1 MQKVQQI
8 ILAVFGI
15 AIIALFIIIFSQYK
29 KSEPTN
35 DLNTND
41 TSIHKEHKIAF
52 VNVDS
57 LLKKYKFYEVLEQ
70 KLMDKQKSLEND
82 LNRKMA
88 AFEKEA
94 QEFQRKVQTNSFL
107 SQESAQ
113 RQEQELMIKQ
123 QNLFK
128 LREDLSNEL
137 AQESQNL
144 EKQLLDTVTNFL
156 KEFNANK
163 KYDYIL
169 NKAAMLYGDEGL
181 DITDTLVNLL
191 NKRYESN
198 DKVK

>member
-8 ILAVFGI
+8 ILVVFGI
-15 AIIALFIIIFSQYK
+15 AIIALFVIVFTKNKHSLQ
-29 KSEPTN
+29 SN
-35 DLNTND
+35 NLNIND
-41 TSIHKEHKIAF
+41 TIIRSEHKIAY

-70 KLMDKQKSLEND
+70 RLLNKQKSLESD

-128 LREDLSNEL
+128 LREELSNEL

-156 KEFNANK
+156 KEFNSNK

-169 NKAAMLYGDEGL
+169 NKAAILYGDEGL
-181 DITDTLVNLL
+181 DITDTLVNML
-191 NKRYESN
+191 NSRYKSAE
-198 DKVK
+198 KAK

>member
-8 ILAVFGI
+8 ILVVFGI
-15 AIIALFIIIFSQYK
+15 AIIALFVIVFTQNKHSV
-29 KSEPTN
+29 SSS
-35 DLNTND
+35 DLNKND
-41 TSIHKEHKIAF
+41 TIVRNEHKIAF

-70 KLMDKQKSLEND
+70 RLMDKQKSLESD

-113 RQEQELMIKQ
+113 RQEQELMMKQ
-123 QNLFK
+123 QNLYK

-137 AQESQNL
+137 AIETQNL

-181 DITDTLVNLL
+181 DITDTLL
-191 NKRYESN
+191 NMLNSRYMPAE
-198 DKVK
+198 KAK

>member
-8 ILAVFGI
+8 ILVVFGI
-15 AIIALFIIIFSQYK
+15 AIIALFVIVFNENKNSVA
-29 KSEPTN
+29 TN
-35 DLNTND
+35 ESKNND
-41 TSIHKEHKIAF
+41 TTVHKEHKIAF

-70 KLMDKQKSLEND
+70 KLMDKQKSLESD

-113 RQEQELMIKQ
+113 RQEQELMVKQ
-123 QNLFK
+123 QNLYK

-137 AQESQNL
+137 AMESQNL

-191 NKRYESN
+191 NNRYEP
-198 DKVK
+198 KGK

>member
-8 ILAVFGI
+8 ILVVFGI
-15 AIIALFIIIFSQYK
+15 AIIALFVIVFNENKNSVA
-29 KSEPTN
+29 TN
-35 DLNTND
+35 ESKNND
-41 TSIHKEHKIAF
+41 TTVHKEHKIAF

-70 KLMDKQKSLEND
+70 KLIDKQKSLESD

-113 RQEQELMIKQ
+113 RQEQELMVKQ
-123 QNLFK
+123 QNLYK

-137 AQESQNL
+137 AMESQNL

-191 NKRYESN
+191 NNRYEP
-198 DKVK
+198 KGK

>member
-8 ILAVFGI
+8 LMVVFGI
-15 AIIALFIIIFSQYK
+15 AIIALFVIVLTEK
-29 KSEPTN
+29 KNSGSNIESKS
-35 DLNTND
+35 ND
-41 TSIHKEHKIAF
+41 TIVHKEHKIAF

-57 LLKKYKFYEVLEQ
+57 LLKRYKFYEVLEQ
-70 KLMDKQKSLEND
+70 KLMDKQKSLESD
-82 LNRKMA
+82 LNRKMS

-113 RQEQELMIKQ
+113 RQEQELMVKQ
-123 QNLFK
+123 QNLYK

-137 AQESQNL
+137 AMESQNL

-191 NKRYESN
+191 NNRY
-198 DKVK
+198 KPKGK

>member
-8 ILAVFGI
+8 ILVVFGI
-15 AIIALFIIIFSQYK
+15 AIIALFVIVFNENKNSVV
-29 KSEPTN
+29 TN
-35 DLNTND
+35 ESKNND
-41 TSIHKEHKIAF
+41 TTVHKEHKIAF

-70 KLMDKQKSLEND
+70 KLMDKQKSLESD

-113 RQEQELMIKQ
+113 RQEQELMVKQ
-123 QNLFK
+123 QNLYK
-128 LREDLSNEL
+128 LREDLSDEL
-137 AQESQNL
+137 AMESQNL

-191 NKRYESN
+191 NNRYEP
-198 DKVK
+198 KGK

>member
-8 ILAVFGI
+8 ILVVFGI
-15 AIIALFIIIFSQYK
+15 AIIALFVIVFNENKNSVV
-29 KSEPTN
+29 TN
-35 DLNTND
+35 ESKNND
-41 TSIHKEHKIAF
+41 TTVHKEHKIAF

-70 KLMDKQKSLEND
+70 KLMDKQKSLESD

-113 RQEQELMIKQ
+113 RQEQELMVKQ
-123 QNLFK
+123 QNLYK

-137 AQESQNL
+137 AMESQNL

-191 NKRYESN
+191 NNRYEP
-198 DKVK
+198 KGK

>member
-8 ILAVFGI
+8 ILFVFGI
-15 AIIALFIIIFSQYK
+15 AIIALFVIVFTKNKNLSSTSFSK
-29 KSEPTN
+29 IN
-35 DLNTND
+35 DSLMLRV
-41 TSIHKEHKIAF
+41 HKIAF
-52 VNVDS
+52 VNLDS
-57 LLKKYKFYEVLEQ
+57 LLKKYKFYEVLEK
-70 KLMDKQKSLEND
+70 KLIDKQKSLEND
-82 LNRKMA
+82 LNRKLA

-113 RQEQELMIKQ
+113 RQEQELMMKQ

-128 LREDLSNEL
+128 LREDLTNEL

-181 DITDTLVNLL
+181 DITDTLVKLL
-191 NKRYESN
+191 NSRYTAAEIA
-198 DKVK
+198 K

>member
-8 ILAVFGI
+8 ILVVFGI
-15 AIIALFIIIFSQYK
+15 AIIALFVIVFNENKNSVV
-29 KSEPTN
+29 TN
-35 DLNTND
+35 ESKNND
-41 TSIHKEHKIAF
+41 TTVHKEHKIAF

-70 KLMDKQKSLEND
+70 KLMDKQKSLESD

-107 SQESAQ
+107 RQESAQ
-113 RQEQELMIKQ
+113 RQEQELMVKQ
-123 QNLFK
+123 QNLYK

-137 AQESQNL
+137 AMESQNL

-191 NKRYESN
+191 NNRYEP
-198 DKVK
+198 KGK